1 MNWKSLG
8 KTIGKFA
15 PLLGTAV
22 GGPGGAA
29 IGSLISTALG
39 VENEPDQIE
48 QAIKSDPES
57 ALKLQ
62 SLQNQHKERL
72 EELALNTLQ
81 AELGDKA
88 NARENH
94 KHSKM
99 PSVITIMLTAMVA
112 GLLYAIFK
120 EEIPDDHANLAMM
133 MFGQVFTLWGASI
146 TYWVGTT
153 RSSAEKDRRK
163 AGAAA

>member
-1 MNWKSLG
+1 MKWKDLG
-8 KTIGKFA
+8 KKIGKFA
-15 PLLGTAV
+15 PLLGSV
-22 GGPGGAA
+22 IGVPGGAA
-29 IGSLISTALG
+29 IGSLVASALG
-39 VENEPDQIE
+39 VEDDPAQID
-48 QAIKSDPES
+48 QAISRDPE
-57 ALKLQ
+57 AVLKLQ
-62 SLQNQHKERL
+62 ALQNQHMQKLQEISL
-72 EELALNTLQ
+72 DTLK
-81 AELGDKA
+81 AELSDKA

-99 PSVITIMLTAMVA
+99 PAIITMMLTAMVA

-120 EEIPDDHANLAMM
+120 ENLPEAHTNLSMM

-163 AGAAA
+163 VEP